1 MRKAKIDKLGR
12 IVIPISYRKALSI
25 NEETELVLDLKE
37 NQIVVTPSISICRLC
52 NKPLERDGALP
63 VCGACISKIKSLNM

>member
-25 NEETELVLDLKE
+25 DEETELVLDLKE

-52 NKPLERDGALP
+52 NKPLERKGSLP
-63 VCGACISKIKSLNM
+63 VCGACISRIKSLNM